1 MRLYSLLC
9 TCGITHEKLTDL
21 WQPVTCVRLHLLPFA
36 TSSLRHLFPSQ
47 SFSLAEKGW
56 ERVAAAKLEAD
67 YVKKEMADT
76 LFFSDPLNHRKAAP

>member
-1 MRLYSLLC
+1 MDRLLLQRLIVRA
-9 TCGITHEKLTDL
+9 ITLT
-21 WQPVTCVRLHLLPFA
+21 VAHPFIA
-36 TSSLRHLFPSQ
+36 
-47 SFSLAEKGW
+47 AEKGW